1 MKLAG
6 SSGAGQELKSRFAM
20 PVLRFC
26 SGAVL
31 LLAGLYGA
39 LLCFFQTFALPEAET
54 ALIWSLPTTLLF
66 LIIYSLPKHRGLA
79 YLAVFVL
86 WGIAAFFVMRE
97 VVTGAVFVAEQF
109 STQASAVFPK
119 LGHFAPPQAQEDLA
133 ACRMFF
139 RVVQFPL
146 TGYLAWAVVK
156 AHSFFFSLL
165 ATAPFLAIAA
175 VVGLV
180 PPAFALVLLIG
191 FWAAMLLSGRAGRMG
206 ERHAAKAG
214 LLLAPFAFLLAALV
228 VLFQP
233 PDAYQPSTRAVQV
246 RNAVIQVVT
255 ELFDSSHQDSLSFTG
270 YGAPMTGSPGMTDL
284 TNAGELR
291 FTDQTMLRV
300 QSAPADYYL
309 RGWAGSVYTGTSW
322 QVISEESYQGMRL
335 SFQPLLYTDISV
347 RRMGGK
353 KPQASGITIDNI
365 GANRSY
371 TYTPYYLSQG
381 DTVTGS
387 DFKQDAYLLMGREDG
402 TSVSS
407 YTLHSYFTPL
417 SAAQQKRIPSR
428 IRQMER
434 EYEAL
439 INKRDT
445 QLPDGVRDR
454 LLAYAEKAG
463 LTAAEGPE
471 DWLRV
476 ARAAAQVVQNA
487 GTYTEKPG
495 AAPEGQDFVLYFL
508 EESPRGYCIH
518 FASAAA
524 VLMRALNVPARYVEG
539 YTVKTSN
546 FKADG
551 SAEIPDR
558 QAHAW
563 VEVWADGQGWTPIEA
578 TPGGAATL
586 RENPDEND
594 VRPDETTRRPTEAPT
609 TNGSVAQTGVKTSHW
624 PLPLLAGLCVL
635 ALVAARLELTRRR
648 KLAFRQKDRNRAAIA
663 VYRYL
668 CRLARFGYMVSGE
681 AQRLAR
687 KAKFSRHVL
696 TREELSTLQA
706 EAEQAG
712 KSTYEK
718 LPLWKKLLFRIWIY

>member
-1 MKLAG
+1 M
-6 SSGAGQELKSRFAM
+6 
-20 PVLRFC
+20 
-26 SGAVL
+26 
-31 LLAGLYGA
+31 
-39 LLCFFQTFALPEAET
+39 
-54 ALIWSLPTTLLF
+54 
-66 LIIYSLPKHRGLA
+66 
-79 YLAVFVL
+79 
-86 WGIAAFFVMRE
+86 
-97 VVTGAVFVAEQF
+97 
-109 STQASAVFPK
+109 FPK

-347 RRMGGK
+347 RRMGGE

>member
-1 MKLAG
+1 
-6 SSGAGQELKSRFAM
+6 
-20 PVLRFC
+20 
-26 SGAVL
+26 
-31 LLAGLYGA
+31 
-39 LLCFFQTFALPEAET
+39 
-54 ALIWSLPTTLLF
+54 
-66 LIIYSLPKHRGLA
+66 
-79 YLAVFVL
+79 
-86 WGIAAFFVMRE
+86 
-97 VVTGAVFVAEQF
+97 
-109 STQASAVFPK
+109 
-119 LGHFAPPQAQEDLA
+119 
-133 ACRMFF
+133 
-139 RVVQFPL
+139 
-146 TGYLAWAVVK
+146 
-156 AHSFFFSLL
+156 
-165 ATAPFLAIAA
+165 
-175 VVGLV
+175 
-180 PPAFALVLLIG
+180 
-191 FWAAMLLSGRAGRMG
+191 
-206 ERHAAKAG
+206 
-214 LLLAPFAFLLAALV
+214 
-228 VLFQP
+228 
-233 PDAYQPSTRAVQV
+233 
-246 RNAVIQVVT
+246 
-255 ELFDSSHQDSLSFTG
+255 
-270 YGAPMTGSPGMTDL
+270 
-284 TNAGELR
+284 
-291 FTDQTMLRV
+291 
-300 QSAPADYYL
+300 
-309 RGWAGSVYTGTSW
+309 
-322 QVISEESYQGMRL
+322 MRL

-347 RRMGGK
+347 RRMGGE

-381 DTVTGS
+381 DTVTGG

-524 VLMRALNVPARYVEG
+524 VLMRALNVPARYIEG

-624 PLPLLAGLCVL
+624 LLPLLAGLCVL

>member
-54 ALIWSLPTTLLF
+54 ALIWALPTTLLF

-79 YLAVFVL
+79 YLAAFVL

-146 TGYLAWAVVK
+146 TAYLAWAVIK
-156 AHSFFFSLL
+156 AHSFFLSFLV
-165 ATAPFLAIAA
+165 TAPFLAIAA
-175 VVGLV
+175 VVGLL
-180 PPAFALVLLIG
+180 PGTAPLVLLIG
-191 FWAAMLLSGRAGRMG
+191 FWAAMLLSGRARRMG

-233 PDAYQPSTRAVQV
+233 PDAYQPSASVAQA
-246 RNAVIQVVT
+246 RNTVIQAIT
-255 ELFDSSHQDSLSFTG
+255 QLFDAAGDTPSLRG
-270 YGAPMTGSPGMTDL
+270 YGAPMTGSPGMADL

-291 FTDQTMLRV
+291 FTGQTMLRV
-300 QSAPADYYL
+300 QSVPADYYL

-347 RRMGGK
+347 RRLGGE
-353 KPQASGITIDNI
+353 KPQASSITIENVA
-365 GANRSY
+365 ANRSY
-371 TYTPYYLSQG
+371 TYMPYYFSQSNR
-381 DTVTGS
+381 VTGS
-387 DFKQDAYLLMGREDG
+387 DFKQDSYLLIGSGDG
-402 TSVSS
+402 ISS
-407 YTLHSYFTPL
+407 SQYTLHSYFSPL
-417 SAAQQKRIPSR
+417 DETMQKRVPGQIT
-428 IRQMER
+428 QLER
-434 EYEAL
+434 EYEIQIQKL
-439 INKRDT
+439 YT
-445 QLPDGVRDR
+445 ELPDGVRER
-454 LLAYAEKAG
+454 LLTYAERAG
-463 LTAAEGPE
+463 LTAAESEE
-471 DWLRV
+471 DWLHV
-476 ARAAAQVVQNA
+476 AKAVAQVVQNA

-524 VLMRALNVPARYVEG
+524 ALMRALNVPARYVEG

-609 TNGSVAQTGVKTSHW
+609 TNGSVSQTGVKTSHW
-624 PLPLLAGLCVL
+624 LLPLLAGICIL

-648 KLAFRQKDRNRAAIA
+648 KLAFRQKDRNQSAIA

>member
-54 ALIWSLPTTLLF
+54 ALIWALPTTLLF

-79 YLAVFVL
+79 YLAAFIL

-146 TGYLAWAVVK
+146 TAYLAWAVIK
-156 AHSFFFSLL
+156 AHSFFLSFLV
-165 ATAPFLAIAA
+165 TAPFLAIAA
-175 VVGLV
+175 VVGLL
-180 PPAFALVLLIG
+180 PGTAPLVLLIG

-214 LLLAPFAFLLAALV
+214 LLVAPFAFLLAALV

-233 PDAYQPSTRAVQV
+233 PDAYQPSASVAQA
-246 RNAVIQVVT
+246 RNTVIQAIT
-255 ELFDSSHQDSLSFTG
+255 QLFDAGGDTPFLGG

-291 FTDQTMLRV
+291 FTGQTMLRV

-309 RGWAGSVYTGTSW
+309 RGWAGSVYTGASW

-347 RRMGGK
+347 RRMGGE
-353 KPQASGITIDNI
+353 KPQVSSITIENVA
-365 GANRSY
+365 ANRSY
-371 TYTPYYLSQG
+371 TYMPYYFSQSN
-381 DTVTGS
+381 TVTGS
-387 DFKQDAYLLMGREDG
+387 DFKQDSYLLIGSGDG
-402 TSVSS
+402 ISS
-407 YTLHSYFTPL
+407 SQYTLHSYFSPL
-417 SAAQQKRIPSR
+417 DETMQKRVPGQIT
-428 IRQMER
+428 QLER
-434 EYEAL
+434 EYEIQIQKL
-439 INKRDT
+439 YT
-445 QLPDGVRDR
+445 ELPDGVRER
-454 LLAYAEKAG
+454 LLAYAERAG
-463 LTAAEGPE
+463 LTAAESEE
-471 DWLRV
+471 DWLHV
-476 ARAAAQVVQNA
+476 AEAVAQVVQNA

-524 VLMRALNVPARYVEG
+524 ALMRALNVPARYVEG

-609 TNGSVAQTGVKTSHW
+609 TNGSVSQTGVKTSHW
-624 PLPLLAGLCVL
+624 LLPLLAGICIL
-635 ALVAARLELTRRR
+635 ALVAVRLELTRRR
-648 KLAFRQKDRNRAAIA
+648 KLAFRQKDRNQSAIA

-712 KSTYEK
+712 KTTYEK
-718 LPLWKKLLFRIWIY
+718 LPFWKKLLFRIWIY

>member
-79 YLAVFVL
+79 YLAAFVL

-139 RVVQFPL
+139 RVAQFPL
-146 TGYLAWAVVK
+146 TAYLAWAVMK
-156 AHSFFFSLL
+156 AHSFFLSFLV
-165 ATAPFLAIAA
+165 TAPFLASAA
-175 VVGLV
+175 VVGLL
-180 PPAFALVLLIG
+180 PGTAPLVLLIG

-347 RRMGGK
+347 RRMGGE

-381 DTVTGS
+381 DTVTGG
-387 DFKQDAYLLMGREDG
+387 DFKQDAYLLMGRED
-402 TSVSS
+402 
-407 YTLHSYFTPL
+407 
-417 SAAQQKRIPSR
+417 
-428 IRQMER
+428 
-434 EYEAL
+434 
-439 INKRDT
+439 
-445 QLPDGVRDR
+445 
-454 LLAYAEKAG
+454 
-463 LTAAEGPE
+463 
-471 DWLRV
+471 
-476 ARAAAQVVQNA
+476 

-524 VLMRALNVPARYVEG
+524 VLMRALNVPARYIEG

-624 PLPLLAGLCVL
+624 LLPLLAGLCVL

>member
-54 ALIWSLPTTLLF
+54 ALIWALPTTLLF

-79 YLAVFVL
+79 YLAAFIL

-146 TGYLAWAVVK
+146 TAYLAWAVIK
-156 AHSFFFSLL
+156 AHSFFLSFLV
-165 ATAPFLAIAA
+165 TAPFLAIAA
-175 VVGLV
+175 VVGLL
-180 PPAFALVLLIG
+180 PGTAPLVLLIG

-214 LLLAPFAFLLAALV
+214 LLVAPFAFLLAALV

-233 PDAYQPSTRAVQV
+233 PDAYQPSASVAQA
-246 RNAVIQVVT
+246 RNTVIQAIT
-255 ELFDSSHQDSLSFTG
+255 QLFDAGGDTPFLGG

-291 FTDQTMLRV
+291 FTGHTMLRV

-309 RGWAGSVYTGTSW
+309 RGWAGSVYTGASW

-347 RRMGGK
+347 RRMGGE
-353 KPQASGITIDNI
+353 KPQVSSITIENVA
-365 GANRSY
+365 ANRSY
-371 TYTPYYLSQG
+371 TYMPYYFSQSN
-381 DTVTGS
+381 TVTGS
-387 DFKQDAYLLMGREDG
+387 DFKQDSYLLIGSGDG
-402 TSVSS
+402 ISS
-407 YTLHSYFTPL
+407 SQYTLHSYFSPL
-417 SAAQQKRIPSR
+417 DETMQKRVPGQIT
-428 IRQMER
+428 QLER
-434 EYEAL
+434 EYEIQIQKL
-439 INKRDT
+439 YT
-445 QLPDGVRDR
+445 ELPDGVRER
-454 LLAYAEKAG
+454 LLAYAEGAG
-463 LTAAEGPE
+463 LTAAESEE
-471 DWLRV
+471 DWLHV
-476 ARAAAQVVQNA
+476 AKAVAQVVQNA

-524 VLMRALNVPARYVEG
+524 ALMRALNVPARYVEG

-609 TNGSVAQTGVKTSHW
+609 TNGSVSQTGVKTSHW
-624 PLPLLAGLCVL
+624 LLPLLAGICIL
-635 ALVAARLELTRRR
+635 ALVAVRLELTRRR
-648 KLAFRQKDRNRAAIA
+648 KLAFRQKDRNQSAIA

-712 KSTYEK
+712 KTTYEK
-718 LPLWKKLLFRIWIY
+718 LPFWKKLLFRIWIY

>member
-1 MKLAG
+1 MVG
-6 SSGAGQELKSRFAM
+6 
-20 PVLRFC
+20 
-26 SGAVL
+26 L
-31 LLAGLYGA
+31 LPG
-39 LLCFFQTFALPEAET
+39 
-54 ALIWSLPTTLLF
+54 
-66 LIIYSLPKHRGLA
+66 
-79 YLAVFVL
+79 
-86 WGIAAFFVMRE
+86 
-97 VVTGAVFVAEQF
+97 
-109 STQASAVFPK
+109 
-119 LGHFAPPQAQEDLA
+119 
-133 ACRMFF
+133 
-139 RVVQFPL
+139 
-146 TGYLAWAVVK
+146 
-156 AHSFFFSLL
+156 
-165 ATAPFLAIAA
+165 TAP
-175 VVGLV
+175 
-180 PPAFALVLLIG
+180 LVLLIG

-347 RRMGGK
+347 RRMGGE

-381 DTVTGS
+381 DTVTGG

-524 VLMRALNVPARYVEG
+524 VLMRALNVPARYIEG

-624 PLPLLAGLCVL
+624 LLPLLAGLCVL

>member
-54 ALIWSLPTTLLF
+54 ALIWALPTTLLF

-79 YLAVFVL
+79 YLAAFIL

-146 TGYLAWAVVK
+146 TAYLAWAVIK
-156 AHSFFFSLL
+156 AHSFFLSFLV
-165 ATAPFLAIAA
+165 TAPFLAIAA
-175 VVGLV
+175 VVGLL
-180 PPAFALVLLIG
+180 PGTAPLVLLIG

-214 LLLAPFAFLLAALV
+214 LLVAPFAFLLAALV

-233 PDAYQPSTRAVQV
+233 PDAYQPSASVAQA
-246 RNAVIQVVT
+246 RNTVIQAIT
-255 ELFDSSHQDSLSFTG
+255 QLFDAGGDTPSLGG

-291 FTDQTMLRV
+291 FTGQTMLRV

-309 RGWAGSVYTGTSW
+309 RGWAGSVYTGASW

-347 RRMGGK
+347 RRMGGE
-353 KPQASGITIDNI
+353 KPQASSITIENVA
-365 GANRSY
+365 ANRSY
-371 TYTPYYLSQG
+371 TYMPYYFSQSN
-381 DTVTGS
+381 TVTGS
-387 DFKQDAYLLMGREDG
+387 DFKQDSYLLIGSGDG
-402 TSVSS
+402 ISS
-407 YTLHSYFTPL
+407 SQYTLHSYFSPL
-417 SAAQQKRIPSR
+417 DETMQKRVPGQIT
-428 IRQMER
+428 QLER
-434 EYEAL
+434 EYEIQIQKL
-439 INKRDT
+439 YT
-445 QLPDGVRDR
+445 ELPDGVRER
-454 LLAYAEKAG
+454 LLAYAEGAG
-463 LTAAEGPE
+463 LTAAESEE
-471 DWLRV
+471 DWLHV
-476 ARAAAQVVQNA
+476 AEAVAQVVQNA

-524 VLMRALNVPARYVEG
+524 ALMRALNVPARYVEG

-609 TNGSVAQTGVKTSHW
+609 TNGSVSQTGVKTSHW
-624 PLPLLAGLCVL
+624 LLPLLAGICIL
-635 ALVAARLELTRRR
+635 ALVAVRLELTRRR
-648 KLAFRQKDRNRAAIA
+648 KLAFRQKDRNQSAIA

-712 KSTYEK
+712 KTTYEK
-718 LPLWKKLLFRIWIY
+718 LPFWKKLLFRIWIY

>member
-54 ALIWSLPTTLLF
+54 ALIWALPTTLLF

-79 YLAVFVL
+79 YLAAFIL

-146 TGYLAWAVVK
+146 TAYLAWAVIK
-156 AHSFFFSLL
+156 AHSFFLSFLV
-165 ATAPFLAIAA
+165 TAPFLAIAA
-175 VVGLV
+175 VVGLL
-180 PPAFALVLLIG
+180 PGTAPLVLLIG

-214 LLLAPFAFLLAALV
+214 LLVAPFAFLLAALV

-233 PDAYQPSTRAVQV
+233 PDAYQPSASVAQA
-246 RNAVIQVVT
+246 RNTVIQAIT
-255 ELFDSSHQDSLSFTG
+255 QLFDAGGDTPSLGG

-291 FTDQTMLRV
+291 FTGQTMLRV

-309 RGWAGSVYTGTSW
+309 RGWAGSVYTGASW

-347 RRMGGK
+347 RRMGGE
-353 KPQASGITIDNI
+353 KPQASSITIENVA
-365 GANRSY
+365 ANRSY
-371 TYTPYYLSQG
+371 TYMPYYFSQSN
-381 DTVTGS
+381 TVTGS
-387 DFKQDAYLLMGREDG
+387 DFKQDSYLLIGSGDG
-402 TSVSS
+402 ISS
-407 YTLHSYFTPL
+407 SQYTLHSYFSPL
-417 SAAQQKRIPSR
+417 DETMQKRVPGQIT
-428 IRQMER
+428 QLER
-434 EYEAL
+434 EYEIQIQKL
-439 INKRDT
+439 YT
-445 QLPDGVRDR
+445 ELPDGVRER
-454 LLAYAEKAG
+454 LLAYAERAG
-463 LTAAEGPE
+463 LTAAESEE
-471 DWLRV
+471 DWLHV
-476 ARAAAQVVQNA
+476 AEAVAQVVQNA

-524 VLMRALNVPARYVEG
+524 ALMRALNVPARYVEG

-609 TNGSVAQTGVKTSHW
+609 TNGSVSQTGVKTSHW
-624 PLPLLAGLCVL
+624 LLPLLAGICIL
-635 ALVAARLELTRRR
+635 ALVAVRLELTRRR
-648 KLAFRQKDRNRAAIA
+648 KLAFRQKDRNQSAIA

-712 KSTYEK
+712 KTTYEK
-718 LPLWKKLLFRIWIY
+718 LPFWKKLLFRIWIY